1 MTGASEMID
10 FYAGNT
16 PNNQRVAIVLEELAL
31 PYNLHKIDVLAGGAK
46 TPEFLNVNPNGLTP
60 VIVDSDG
67 PDRKPATISQSW
79 VICLYLADKA
89 GRFIPK
95 DELGRLRVLEA
106 LFHLASDVM
115 MAHSTHTTLSRF
127 VPEKVPS
134 IIGFYEQRL
143 LAVLQNL
150 DRQLAHDEYLAG
162 DLSIAD
168 FGLYPVFHRRRAMVE
183 GKPEFANLQR
193 WGRLMDAHPACRR
206 GIEVMN

>member
-1 MTGASEMID
+1 MIG

-31 PYNLHKIDVLAGGAK
+31 PYNLHKVDVMAGGAK
-46 TPEFLNVNPNGLTP
+46 TPEFLRINPNGLSP
-60 VIVDSDG
+60 AIIDSDG
-67 PDRKPATISQSW
+67 PDRKPVTVTQSW

-89 GRFIPK
+89 GRFVPK
-95 DELGRLRVLEA
+95 DGLARLRVVEA

-143 LAVLQNL
+143 LAAFQNL
-150 DRQLAHDEYLAG
+150 DRQLAEGEYLAG

-168 FGLYPVFHRRRAMVE
+168 FGLYPVFHRRRALVE
-183 GKPEFANLQR
+183 GKPQFANLER
-193 WGRLMDAHPACRR
+193 WGRLMDARPACRR
-206 GIEVMN
+206 GIEATG